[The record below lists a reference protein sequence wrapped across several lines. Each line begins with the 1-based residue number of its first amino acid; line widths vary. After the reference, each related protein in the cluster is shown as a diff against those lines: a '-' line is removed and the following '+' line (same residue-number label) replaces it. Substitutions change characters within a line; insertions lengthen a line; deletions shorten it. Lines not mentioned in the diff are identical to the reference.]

1 MRPLWGAKRNKV
13 FTRYQLFLK
22 FLFRHFLPH
31 LRIYFL
37 FCFFFPQNPKQ
48 NLLAMAVGIKQK
60 ESVNKILKKVNHRD
74 CLLVMKQVWC
84 DIHLPF
90 VAVLIKW
97 VCRYAVPL
105 WWHRRWMEGVWVEW
119 NCYSCFCC
127 KPNQVV
133 TIFSDSWIWYNSIWL
148 YNFVFFLNSC

>member
-1 MRPLWGAKRNKV
+1 
-13 FTRYQLFLK
+13 
-22 FLFRHFLPH
+22 
-31 LRIYFL
+31 
-37 FCFFFPQNPKQ
+37 
-48 NLLAMAVGIKQK
+48 MAVGIKQK

-97 VCRYAVPL
+97 VCCDAVPL

-133 TIFSDSWIWYNSIWL
+133 TTFSDSWIWYNSIWL
-148 YNFVFFLNSC
+148 YNFLFFKFLLGGLQSVSYTRTLSQHILTYFYGMKISVLTILMLNGNIVRQRAFFWFLI